1 MNPLIFSLNRL
12 LEKQI
17 KTQEEFI
24 AILGEQYKSLTDYLL
39 NLVQQGQLSAI
50 EDVDLVKSASDLV
63 TLELALQ
70 ATLNRTA
77 RILHPTLLDF
87 LR

>member
-1 MNPLIFSLNRL
+1 MNLLIFSLNRL

-24 AILGEQYKSLTDYLL
+24 AVLGEQYKSLTDYSLK
-39 NLVQQGQLSAI
+39 LVQQGQLSAV

-70 ATLNRTA
+70 ATLNSTA
-77 RILHPTLLDF
+77 RILQPTLLDF